1 MVRNKI
7 LSNLVSLSQGEVVT
21 NSNDSDWSCK
31 RCLGLAFSL
40 NGDGDDELKGI
51 SRRGRATRNDSYPA
65 GRLLGESFNLLLS
78 LGGEVGA
85 CCLLLESAAGVM
97 KDSGGNVDGVI
108 LVLAGEMKSSHEV
121 VDTMNLSLLLNIHLK
136 SYLQL
141 GENMEIWEAFG
152 ACKIENATLN
162 VVSLLRG

>member
-1 MVRNKI
+1 VVRNKI

-51 SRRGRATRNDSYPA
+51 SRRGRATRNDSYPD

-85 CCLLLESAAGVM
+85 RCLLLESAAGVM

-121 VDTMNLSLLLNIHLK
+121 VDTMNLSLLLNIL
-136 SYLQL
+136 
-141 GENMEIWEAFG
+141 
-152 ACKIENATLN
+152 
-162 VVSLLRG
+162 